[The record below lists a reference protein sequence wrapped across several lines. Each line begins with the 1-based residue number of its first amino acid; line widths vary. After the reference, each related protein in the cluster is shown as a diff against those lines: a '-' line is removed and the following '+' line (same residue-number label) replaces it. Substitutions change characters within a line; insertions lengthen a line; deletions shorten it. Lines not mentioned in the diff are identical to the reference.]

1 MLTSIRRVLKM
12 ERGERAFRLRCAS
25 QNARDHLRYAI
36 ARPTWNRGS
45 LAARLDASVST
56 TIRRAIAD
64 IDRGDCD
71 AAHTALARHFVER
84 EWRWPLSP
92 RRRVAVADAVRR
104 AFPYA
109 AQDAR
114 ARAGRLD
121 EGTIDLLGYRNIPC
135 GRTPDWHRDAVHDRR
150 APDVF
155 WMRVPY
161 LDPACGDHKIIWE
174 LNRHQHWLTLG
185 RSRWL
190 SSNGPDPDAFEYRL
204 FRDQFVS
211 WMSANAPLSGINWA
225 SMLEPAFRTLSWVWA
240 LAFFAEDAVEDP
252 TPWTLDMLLAID
264 RQLAH
269 VERNLSRYFSP
280 NTHLTGEALAL
291 YAVSMALPELRA
303 SAGRARTGRD
313 VLLQE
318 IDRQINADGGHA
330 ELSPHYH
337 RYSTDFYLLALL
349 VARRAGDPA
358 ARAFEDA
365 LRRQAHYLRTI
376 AADDGRLPLIGDD
389 DGGQMFPIGGRS
401 PADARPTLA
410 AAAEVLGDASL
421 ALGPAPE
428 ETYWLLGGAPSYAA
442 PATASPW
449 ASRLLPDS
457 GYVVLRSTR
466 GDHLMFDAGPH
477 GFLNGGHAHADGLSV
492 DLTVAGR
499 PLFVD
504 PGTATYTMDLAVRD
518 RFRSTAMHNT
528 VSVDGLPHAEPR
540 GPFHWR
546 EAPAAHVTAFTTA
559 PPAEFAE
566 GTREDRTGVRHTR
579 SVLALPDTGWLIV
592 DRLAGPPRGTAAAD
606 AWWHFHP
613 DWTPSLDDH
622 GVEVEHRDGTRVS
635 LAFDGASLRVVSP
648 DDPSGLG
655 AYAPEYGRIEP
666 AFAIC
671 AQARKALPFAIG
683 VFVSAPSRGRVPC
696 TLQLVRVAADEV
708 HLTLTLP
715 ERVLAVTIGG
725 GHYQFTN
732 SPIHQFTNSPIP
744 HVWHRRIC

>member
-1 MLTSIRRVLKM
+1 M

-25 QNARDHLRYAI
+25 QNAGDHLRYAI
-36 ARPTWNRGS
+36 ARPTWNRRT
-45 LAARLDASVST
+45 LAARLDPDASPDVRHAIAE
-56 TIRRAIAD
+56 IRR
-64 IDRGDCD
+64 GD
-71 AAHTALARHFVER
+71 AAAAHAALARHFVEL

-92 RRRVAVADAVRR
+92 RSRTGVVDAVHRG
-104 AFPYA
+104 FPHA

-114 ARAGRLD
+114 ARARRLD
-121 EGTIDLLGYRNIPC
+121 EGLIDLLGYRNIPY

-161 LDPACGDHKIIWE
+161 LDPGCGDHKIIWE
-174 LNRHQHWLTLG
+174 LNRHQHWLALG

-190 SSNGPDPDAFEYRL
+190 SCDGPDPDAFEYRL

-211 WMSANAPLSGINWA
+211 WMSANTPLSGINWA

-240 LAFFAEDAVEDP
+240 LAFFAEDAAQDR
-252 TPWTLDMLLAID
+252 TPWMSDMLLAID

-291 YAVSMALPELRA
+291 YAVSTALPELRA
-303 SAGRARTGRD
+303 SASRARTGRD
-313 VLLQE
+313 ILLQE
-318 IDRQINADGGHA
+318 IDRQIHADGGHA

-358 ARAFEDA
+358 ARVFEDA

-389 DGGQMFPIGGRS
+389 DGGQMFPIAGRS

-410 AAAEVLGDASL
+410 AAADVLGDASL
-421 ALGPAPE
+421 ALGRTPE
-428 ETYWLLGGAPSYAA
+428 ETYWLLGHAPTFTE
-442 PATASPW
+442 PTTASPW
-449 ASRLLPDS
+449 RSRLLPDS
-457 GYVVLRSTR
+457 GYVVLRSSR
-466 GDHLMFDAGPH
+466 GDHLVFDAGPH

-504 PGTATYTMDLAVRD
+504 PGTATYTMKPAVRD
-518 RFRSTAMHNT
+518 RFRSTPMHNT
-528 VSVDGLPHAEPR
+528 VSIDGRPHAEPR
-540 GPFHWR
+540 GPFHWHD
-546 EAPAAHVTAFTTA
+546 APAARVTAFRTSPA
-559 PPAEFAE
+559 AEFAE

-592 DRLAGPPRGTAAAD
+592 DRLAGPPRTAAAD
-606 AWWHFHP
+606 AWWHLHP
-613 DWTPSLDDH
+613 DWTPSLDEG
-622 GVEVEHRDGTRVS
+622 GVELRHRDRTRVS
-635 LAFDGASLRVVSP
+635 LAFDGTTLRVVPP

-666 AFAIC
+666 AFAIR
-671 AQARKALPFAIG
+671 AHAETALPFAIG
-683 VFVSAPSRGRVPC
+683 LFVAVPSAGRVPC
-696 TLQLVRVAADEV
+696 TLQLVRVDPDEV
-708 HLTLTLP
+708 HLRLTVP
-715 ERVLAVTIGG
+715 GRVLAVTIGG
-725 GHYQFTN
+725 GDFQLTN
-732 SPIHQFTNSPIP
+732 SPIHQLTNSPCVASP
-744 HVWHRRIC
+744 DLLTRS